1 MAAIFASEMR
11 AWEGSVTRPERE
23 ALVDWAWR
31 TDEEKTSNRHAA
43 RAGTRIISPQGN
55 EEAVSVLSACQLG
68 QHPKGSLS
76 DSQRGHLPT
85 PQKRDAS
92 GPSAEINE
100 SNIWVLWENPT
111 DNDDTRRCALR

>member
-1 MAAIFASEMR
+1 MAATFAS
-11 AWEGSVTRPERE
+11 AITAFEGSAMRPVRD
-23 ALVDWAWR
+23 AFVDWAR
-31 TDEEKTSNRHAA
+31 RPDEEKTSNRHAA

-111 DNDDTRRCALR
+111 DKDDTRRCALR